1 MKKKLSSIVA
11 LLFIACTIIT
21 GGAQLV
27 KANDAIRPDIEGS
40 GSLTIHKHWAEDN
53 SQVGAEG
60 NGKELT
66 GDDAVTN
73 PPVKGVKFNIY
84 LLTPTDEDTPDTPPS
99 EKDGAV
105 YSVNENRTVLTITV
119 KDETNNDTYTYTMGE
134 KQTGTTNA
142 SGIYKFENLE
152 GFYYVEED
160 LANSDPE
167 VDGKDVNIATP
178 AKPFIVSV
186 PMTTP
191 DGTGWFKDVHVYP
204 KNQGMT
210 PEKTVNNGGANSVN
224 IGDELD
230 FGIKVAIPTD
240 IGEPNY
246 TVFNIND
253 TLDEALT
260 YSADSAGVYVYK
272 ADGSG
277 GWDKLS
283 VPATTES
290 VANYTISY
298 NASKLSVVFTEAG
311 RKVLA
316 DAMAGDGKYTHVG
329 IEFNATVNENVLS
342 KPNYTVK
349 NKGEIEWKNTP
360 GDETKKTTTPETETN
375 TGDIDIDKVDQD
387 GDALLGAEFQI
398 AKDEEDAQDGN
409 YIKVEVDEDENVKI
423 TDLVYPGEAGYA
435 GALNWVIRPHA
446 STDDLGV
453 IDGTFYASKFQ
464 GLQTHTG
471 VDDDKVAL
479 KYYVVETKTKEGY
492 NLLDGPVEVD
502 FDEENTAHIVT
513 KEIVNS
519 QGFKLP
525 NTGSLGMILLT
536 IIGII
541 LIGLAILMFLPKKR
555 RS

>member
-204 KNQGMT
+204 KNW
-210 PEKTVNNGGANSVN
+210 
-224 IGDELD
+224 I
-230 FGIKVAIPTD
+230 
-240 IGEPNY
+240 
-246 TVFNIND
+246 
-253 TLDEALT
+253 
-260 YSADSAGVYVYK
+260 
-272 ADGSG
+272 
-277 GWDKLS
+277 
-283 VPATTES
+283 
-290 VANYTISY
+290 
-298 NASKLSVVFTEAG
+298 
-311 RKVLA
+311 
-316 DAMAGDGKYTHVG
+316 
-329 IEFNATVNENVLS
+329 
-342 KPNYTVK
+342 
-349 NKGEIEWKNTP
+349 
-360 GDETKKTTTPETETN
+360 
-375 TGDIDIDKVDQD
+375 
-387 GDALLGAEFQI
+387 
-398 AKDEEDAQDGN
+398 
-409 YIKVEVDEDENVKI
+409 
-423 TDLVYPGEAGYA
+423 
-435 GALNWVIRPHA
+435 
-446 STDDLGV
+446 
-453 IDGTFYASKFQ
+453 
-464 GLQTHTG
+464 
-471 VDDDKVAL
+471 
-479 KYYVVETKTKEGY
+479 
-492 NLLDGPVEVD
+492 
-502 FDEENTAHIVT
+502 
-513 KEIVNS
+513 
-519 QGFKLP
+519 
-525 NTGSLGMILLT
+525 
-536 IIGII
+536 
-541 LIGLAILMFLPKKR
+541 
-555 RS
+555 